1 MVNVQINQSPSNIF
15 SSFFLHIIL
24 GFNQFVHLLSV
35 MLSNRREVCW
45 NDKNYFIDIV
55 DRMRH
60 GGWGRF
66 FCCLDRKEK
75 TIQKCNLCMYN
86 FSLFVKVIRK
96 QKILSLSAHSCFLF
110 FFKCWLNSYLGKWFF
125 VGRRRHKGGRGWWV
139 IKGGGHKGLGG
150 FNRHCAIP

>member
-96 QKILSLSAHSCFLF
+96 QKILSTKLF
-110 FFKCWLNSYLGKWFF
+110 PLDIIIAIIFFRTTFRMVMLFYFISVAEHDTANE
-125 VGRRRHKGGRGWWV
+125 
-139 IKGGGHKGLGG
+139 
-150 FNRHCAIP
+150 

>member
-1 MVNVQINQSPSNIF
+1 MIVIIITGFFFSTNGQRANQSITF
-15 SSFFLHIIL
+15 KYFLVHFFLHIIL

-96 QKILSLSAHSCFLF
+96 QKILSLSAHSCFF
-110 FFKCWLNSYLGKWFF
+110 IFFKCWLNSYLGKWF
-125 VGRRRHKGGRGWWV
+125 
-139 IKGGGHKGLGG
+139 L
-150 FNRHCAIP
+150 